1 MGGYFQEIVMA
12 SVSKRKWTYKGVTK
26 EAWTV
31 RYLDRGG
38 EHRSKAF
45 ELKKQADEFRKKV
58 ERELDDGT
66 HISQRST
73 KTINAVIDEYMASLD
88 RKVQEG
94 QMATGSLRAIARYL
108 AYPREFMGDDLMS
121 TVTWQRVEEFGIWLR
136 CRNSK
141 NMNKPLANATIS
153 CAMTKLSTLFGYG
166 VRRGYAA
173 QNVVP
178 SANAEL
184 GSLPSVPIKTFS
196 ETEVKALLK
205 ALDAHCPATR
215 RTRAMK
221 TVVYLG
227 LMCGLRKGEIFALRW
242 SSIDFTLGTIRI
254 DKSITRL
261 DELKSP
267 KTEAGVRT
275 VPMPSKVAAALS
287 GWKTHCVEDDRGLI
301 FRTWGGGEIGDQKFY
316 LWLWYPLLA
325 KAGLDG
331 GKGSR
336 RRFHATRHF
345 AGSMWLNSGMPL
357 PEVSRLLGHANTG
370 ITARVYSHAV
380 TEVGQQAGAI
390 NACANHLFENDIAQ
404 GLRMAA

>member
-1 MGGYFQEIVMA
+1 MA

-45 ELKKQADEFRKKV
+45 ELKKHADDFRKKV
-58 ERELDDGT
+58 ERELDDGS

-73 KTINAVIDEYMASLD
+73 KTINVVIDEYMASLE

-94 QMATGSLRAIARYL
+94 QMASGSLRAISRYL
-108 AYPREFMGDDLMS
+108 AYPREFMGEDLMS
-121 TVTWQRVEEFGIWLR
+121 TITWQRVEEFGIWLR
-136 CRNSK
+136 NRKSK
-141 NMNKPLANATIS
+141 NMDKPLANATIS

-178 SANAEL
+178 SASAEL
-184 GSLPSVPIKTFS
+184 GPLPSIPIKTFS
-196 ETEVKALLK
+196 ENEVKSLLQ

-215 RTRAMK
+215 RTRAMIK

-242 SSIDFTLGTIRI
+242 SSIDFKLGNIFI
-254 DKSITRL
+254 DKSLTRE
-261 DELKSP
+261 DELKGP
-267 KTEAGVRT
+267 KTEAGIRT
-275 VPMPSKVAAALS
+275 VPMPSKVSDVLKE
-287 GWKTHCVEDDRGLI
+287 WKKHCVTDDRGLI
-301 FRTWGGGEIGDQKFY
+301 LRTWGGGEVGDQKFY

-345 AGSMWLNSGMPL
+345 AGSMWLSSGMPL

-370 ITARVYSHAV
+370 ITARIYSHAV
-380 TEVGQQAGAI
+380 TEVGQQAGALD
-390 NACANHLFENDIAQ
+390 ACANHLFADDVAQ
-404 GLRMAA
+404 ALRMAA